1 MVLISEVIVSLSMSQ
16 LRNLK
21 ELHSVSDLMLE
32 TISKR
37 NKVTHLA
44 LEIITS
50 VGAVMASVIMETVM
64 ASVIMEAVM
73 ASALALMDKF
83 QVSNQAITLAIMTLV
98 TEALAVDLEEEEV
111 PEVVLEDVVEG
122 VEDLITSVIDLM
134 EVDSVIIRV
143 NLEATIITL
152 PQSTMPH
159 HMMEEIE
166 EDLIISLPHHLQ
178 LQLKLSLKE
187 LLIEE

>member
-1 MVLISEVIVSLSMSQ
+1 
-16 LRNLK
+16 
-21 ELHSVSDLMLE
+21 MLE